1 MTKKKWQKKMID
13 QYGRMPQDPVEDSE
27 IDILR
32 GYFDHRRKAEPTAF
46 HIDETTWQ
54 DLSMDD
60 VYRRVNHTLTS
71 PGDQLLYYWLRTP
84 ALEEAVYTRRREMI
98 RYMETHPDVRVRIQR
113 ILAKTGKHRAAQTI
127 EYFAPSAARS
137 GGLWIAIL
145 LPILLLI
152 SGLCMVKISWMVPVF
167 FALLILLPAYHIGM
181 TRRLETNLPIV
192 NTIVSTI
199 AAYWKIVRTLPD
211 DGAFLTAPYAAA
223 GQRAKA
229 VTRIGGTSFA
239 TNNDLMLLVNNF
251 LLFDLIIYELLKNRI
266 GRLSKEVSAIHTC
279 VGELDAAIAAA
290 SYRQAAGYWC
300 EPNLSFEA
308 DAPLRLRAEG
318 MVHPLLRHPV
328 PNTVDTARSLLI
340 TGSNASGKSTFL
352 KAAALNALLAQSIA
366 TALCEAYSAPAF
378 HIYSS
383 MALSDDILAGESYF
397 VTEIKAIRR
406 ICRAAQRGERVLCI
420 VDEVLRGTNTVERIA
435 ASSVLLED
443 LAEHDCLCI
452 AATHDAELC
461 ELLEKRYT
469 LFHFQEQVTASDI
482 TFDYR
487 LHPGAV
493 CSSNAIRLLGL
504 LGFGKEVT
512 AQADERAEYYRQNGA
527 WTTSR
532 DDESDYMPTER
543 SDLQ

>member
-71 PGDQLLYYWLRTP
+71 PATSCCTTGCAPPRWRRR
-84 ALEEAVYTRRREMI
+84 VYTRRREMI

-127 EYFAPSAARS
+127 ESFAPSAARS

-192 NTIVSTI
+192 NIIVSTI
-199 AAYWKIVRTLPD
+199 AAYRKIVRTLPD

-223 GQRAKA
+223 GQRTKA

-300 EPNLSFEA
+300 EPNLSFDA

-527 WTTSR
+527 WTPS
-532 DDESDYMPTER
+532 P
-543 SDLQ
+543 

>member
-1 MTKKKWQKKMID
+1 MTKKKWRIKPED
-13 QYGRMPQDPVEDSE
+13 CFGRMPQDPIEDSE

-32 GYFDHRRKAEPTAF
+32 GYFDHRRKAEPAVF

-84 ALEEAVYTRRREMI
+84 AQEETVYARRREII
-98 RYMETHPDVRVRIQR
+98 RYMEAHPDARLRIQR

-127 EYFAPSAARS
+127 ESFAPSATRS
-137 GGLWIAIL
+137 GGLWIALL
-145 LPILLLI
+145 LPVMLLV

-167 FALLILLPAYHIGM
+167 FALLFLLPAYHIGM

-199 AAYWKIVRTLPD
+199 AAYRKIVRTLPH
-211 DGAFLTAPYAAA
+211 DGDFLTAPYAAA
-223 GQRAKA
+223 GRRAKA
-229 VTRIGGTSFA
+229 VTRIGGASFA
-239 TNNDLMLLVNNF
+239 TNNDLMLLINNF
-251 LLFDLIIYELLKNRI
+251 LLFDLIMYELLKSRI
-266 GRLSKEVSAIHTC
+266 GRLSREVSAIHTC

-290 SYRQAAGYWC
+290 SYRQAVGHWC
-300 EPNLSFEA
+300 EPDLSFGA
-308 DAPLRLRAEG
+308 DAPLRLRADG

-328 PNTVDTARSLLI
+328 PNTVDTTRCLLI

-352 KAAALNALLAQSIA
+352 KAAALNALLAQSIV
-366 TALCEAYSAPAF
+366 TALCDEYSAPAF

-406 ICRAAQRGERVLCI
+406 ICRAAERGERVLCI

-461 ELLEKRYT
+461 ELLEGRYS

-487 LHPGAV
+487 LRPGAV

-504 LGFGKEVT
+504 LGFGEEVT
-512 AQADERAEYYRQNGA
+512 TRADERADNYRQNGT
-527 WTTSR
+527 WTPS
-532 DDESDYMPTER
+532 P
-543 SDLQ
+543 

>member
-1 MTKKKWQKKMID
+1 MTKQKWRKKLEARF
-13 QYGRMPQDPVEDSE
+13 GRMPQETIEDSE

-32 GYFDHRRKAEPTAF
+32 GYFDHRRKAEPTVF

-54 DLSMDD
+54 DLSLDE

-84 ALEEAVYTRRREMI
+84 AQEETIYTRRREMI
-98 RYMETHPDVRVRIQR
+98 RYMETHPEVRLRIQM

-127 EYFAPSAARS
+127 ESFAPSAARS
-137 GGLWIAIL
+137 GGLWIALL
-145 LPILLLI
+145 LPVMLLAA
-152 SGLCMVKISWMVPVF
+152 GLCMVKIAWMVPVF

-181 TRRLETNLPIV
+181 TRRLEENLPIA
-192 NTIVSTI
+192 NAIVTTI
-199 AAYWKIVRTLPD
+199 AAYRKIVRTLPE
-211 DGAFLTAPYAAA
+211 DGRFLTAPYEQA
-223 GQRAKA
+223 GRRAKA
-229 VTRIGGTSFA
+229 VTRIGGASFA
-239 TNNDLMLLVNNF
+239 TYNDLMLLINNF
-251 LLFDLIIYELLKNRI
+251 LLFDLIVYELLKTRI
-266 GRLSKEVSAIHTC
+266 SRLSREVSAIHTC

-290 SYRQAAGYWC
+290 SYRKAAGHWC
-300 EPNLSFEA
+300 EPDLSFA
-308 DAPLRLRAEG
+308 PDAPLQLRAVG

-328 PNTVDTARSLLI
+328 PNTVDTARCLLI

-352 KAAALNALLAQSIA
+352 KAVALNALLAQSIA
-366 TALCEAYSAPAF
+366 TALCDEYCAPAF

-397 VTEIKAIRR
+397 VTEIKAVRR
-406 ICRAAQRGERVLCI
+406 ICRAAERGERVLCI

-461 ELLEKRYT
+461 ELLRARYA
-469 LFHFQEQVTASDI
+469 LFHFQEQVTDSDI
-482 TFDYR
+482 AFDYR
-487 LHPGAV
+487 LRPGAV

-504 LGFGKEVT
+504 LGFPEAVT
-512 AQADERAEYYRQNGA
+512 ARADERAGRYRQIGK
-527 WTTSR
+527 WTPS
-532 DDESDYMPTER
+532 P
-543 SDLQ
+543 Q

>member
-1 MTKKKWQKKMID
+1 
-13 QYGRMPQDPVEDSE
+13 
-27 IDILR
+27 
-32 GYFDHRRKAEPTAF
+32 
-46 HIDETTWQ
+46 
-54 DLSMDD
+54 
-60 VYRRVNHTLTS
+60 
-71 PGDQLLYYWLRTP
+71 
-84 ALEEAVYTRRREMI
+84 
-98 RYMETHPDVRVRIQR
+98 
-113 ILAKTGKHRAAQTI
+113 
-127 EYFAPSAARS
+127 
-137 GGLWIAIL
+137 
-145 LPILLLI
+145 
-152 SGLCMVKISWMVPVF
+152 
-167 FALLILLPAYHIGM
+167 
-181 TRRLETNLPIV
+181 
-192 NTIVSTI
+192 
-199 AAYWKIVRTLPD
+199 
-211 DGAFLTAPYAAA
+211 
-223 GQRAKA
+223 
-229 VTRIGGTSFA
+229 
-239 TNNDLMLLVNNF
+239 
-251 LLFDLIIYELLKNRI
+251 
-266 GRLSKEVSAIHTC
+266 
-279 VGELDAAIAAA
+279 
-290 SYRQAAGYWC
+290 
-300 EPNLSFEA
+300 
-308 DAPLRLRAEG
+308 

-527 WTTSR
+527 WTPSR